1 MALSSSIPSMTAPV
15 TGSKAAGLLS
25 LNQRVVI
32 AKKLGYTGREDE
44 RSVAAFYA
52 TLPGASDLV
61 AKLGKKAQEMKSLN
75 AGGSV
80 SGYSK
85 GNLVRKEYSNTDG
98 FKFSPNFN
106 IESGNTTDGSQVVGT
121 MSDGRSLRK
130 IGDEYKILSADGNR
144 WEGAFANLE
153 EAAIAS
159 GYTKPKYLAENVR
172 TLSNGVKLYTFEG
185 RTYNGAE
192 WSNLNSNP
200 AADIEAINTQKDVK
214 YVKQYKL
221 NSAGQVEMKAIVEGS
236 EEINDPNTGLP
247 YVKVEEIPQAEA
259 VQTVREDKPYTG
271 AFRVADGFDVSTGE
285 LKEGNT
291 YGYTSDG
298 GTLSKKSE
306 YDPANPNTPKVTY
319 SIIDAQNNPVK
330 SFDNLE
336 DARSY
341 ADPSYTKPV
350 AVDTPVISSA
360 ANTAA
365 ASTAATPVDTATAA
379 TTNTTAANASTGEN
393 LGLGVAQ
400 AKTDDGSITTGVS
413 SGTGGGGSQGNSNNS
428 STGNT
433 SSMATTTPGTSD
445 PEDIYGGTI
454 AAPVT
459 SNLVEQPDQ
468 VVSSTPVT
476 ADTVAETNIAK
487 VGTSDKIADADKLT
501 ANTYTAGTSIG
512 DVTESLEDVTA
523 VKGEV
528 SEDAKVK
535 AVTGELSEDA
545 KAKGV
550 KFDQD
555 KIVEVKAGTREVGPE
570 ELAVAAGQDEV
581 AVKTQVAQADT
592 PEKIKAAQA
601 EVKANEIAKAAE
613 IKESDMASA
622 TAIASGGLSDDATA
636 VAAKLAKFTVAD
648 ETLAEFVKG
657 SIEAEDTVQG
667 QLAMLMKDF
676 DDGTPV
682 WAAGAMRAANAA
694 MAARGLGSSSM
705 AGAAIV
711 QAAMESAIPIASQ
724 DAQTFANMNMTN
736 VNNRQKVALTNA
748 AAQQGVQ
755 ISNFNAEQQTALQ
768 NSQNAFSLQS
778 QDLSNVQAVL
788 LANAQIKA
796 SLQGQNLSNRQQAN
810 LAEAARYAEVS
821 NLNLNN
827 RQQALLQDSANSVQ
841 VDLANLS
848 ARQQAYVANAQ
859 LEAAL
864 QGKKIDNRQQTAINN
879 SARYAEANNLT
890 FTAAQQAQIHNSKLM
905 ESIGLAELSSEQA
918 AVLQNAASVATMDL
932 ANLNNLQQAAVQNA
946 KAFLQMDLANLNNEQ
961 TTMIFKAQAI
971 QQSLLQDVAQENAA
985 KQFNASSQNQTDQF
999 MADLKANIDKY
1010 NLGQSN
1016 DLKKYDA
1023 GSINATRQFN
1033 TTQNNSFKQ
1042 FNTSNSLLIAQANAA
1057 WRQSMATTNNATA
1070 NEKAMFVAKEKN
1082 SLTVAALDEIWQR
1095 SRDEIDYIFS
1105 AYESDQDRTMQIV
1118 LAKMLEDA
1126 TINAATFKAE
1136 LDADATIISWG
1147 LDWLEEQIKKV

>member
-75 AGGSV
+75 AGGVVS
-80 SGYSK
+80 SGYEAGGLVTYTFTYPNGYNTIQATGATIDEAKTKAASQYRSSEQHRAKGGEPINFINSLTVTEKPANAQAYILADLPVPVGATMLNVDRRTKSILKSK
-85 GNLVRKEYSNTDG
+85 GYTVEGGVIATA
-98 FKFSPNFN
+98 P
-106 IESGNTTDGSQVVGT
+106 VVQDT
-121 MSDGRSLRK
+121 FVPQ
-130 IGDEYKILSADGNR
+130 EQTQTAVTPSADPDPRN
-144 WEGAFANLE
+144 E
-153 EAAIAS
+153 I
-159 GYTKPKYLAENVR
+159 
-172 TLSNGVKLYTFEG
+172 
-185 RTYNGAE
+185 
-192 WSNLNSNP
+192 
-200 AADIEAINTQKDVK
+200 
-214 YVKQYKL
+214 
-221 NSAGQVEMKAIVEGS
+221 SA
-236 EEINDPNTGLP
+236 
-247 YVKVEEIPQAEA
+247 
-259 VQTVREDKPYTG
+259 
-271 AFRVADGFDVSTGE
+271 
-285 LKEGNT
+285 
-291 YGYTSDG
+291 
-298 GTLSKKSE
+298 
-306 YDPANPNTPKVTY
+306 
-319 SIIDAQNNPVK
+319 
-330 SFDNLE
+330 
-336 DARSY
+336 
-341 ADPSYTKPV
+341 
-350 AVDTPVISSA
+350 
-360 ANTAA
+360 AA
-365 ASTAATPVDTATAA
+365 ASTAA

-400 AKTDDGSITTGVS
+400 AKTGDGSITTGAS
-413 SGTGGGGSQGNSNNS
+413 SGTSTYSQGNSNTL
-428 STGNT
+428 STGNET
-433 SSMATTTPGTSD
+433 SMAATTSGTSD

-454 AAPVT
+454 AAPVAT
-459 SNLVEQPDQ
+459 NLVEQPDQ
-468 VVSSTPVT
+468 VLSSTPVT

-487 VGTSDKIADADKLT
+487 VGTSEKIADADKLT
-501 ANTYTAGTSIG
+501 ASTYTAGTSIG
-512 DVTESLEDVTA
+512 GVTEALKDVTA

-555 KIVEVKAGTREVGPE
+555 KIDKVEAGTREVDDK

-946 KAFLQMDLANLNNEQ
+946 KAFLQIDLANLNNEQ

-1042 FNTSNSLLIAQANAA
+1042 FNTSNSLLVAQANAA
-1057 WRQSMATTNNATA
+1057 WRQSMATTNNETA
-1070 NEKAMFVAKEKN
+1070 NENARFVAKEKN
-1082 SLTVAALDEIWQR
+1082 LLTVAALDEIWQR

-1147 LDWLEEQIKKV
+1147 LDWLEEKIKSKGSEEED

>member
-1 MALSSSIPSMTAPV
+1 MALSSSVPSIATAPTAKSGMAGSLLPKQQHAILKKIGF
-15 TGSKAAGLLS
+15 TGPVNTNSMNQFMQSTPGAASLVLKLTKAAKGIK
-25 LNQRVVI
+25 N
-32 AKKLGYTGREDE
+32 
-44 RSVAAFYA
+44 
-52 TLPGASDLV
+52 
-61 AKLGKKAQEMKSLN
+61 LN
-75 AGGSV
+75 AGGVVRQGFHEGSLV
-80 SGYSK
+80 GRYGDQPHSHIGTFIDGGKSLTADEYYGAPADGSAKELEDMIIAQSK
-85 GNLVRKEYSNTDG
+85 SPANLNADG
-98 FKFSPNFN
+98 TLNDRSKARLPKV
-106 IESGNTTDGSQVVGT
+106 TDGSSLPSNPEVKKLLGTASNTSTATGTNVSAGVQQQVGPINDGGST
-121 MSDGRSLRK
+121 KFFNDDSGGGNRESDG
-130 IGDEYKILSADGNR
+130 DED
-144 WEGAFANLE
+144 
-153 EAAIAS
+153 
-159 GYTKPKYLAENVR
+159 
-172 TLSNGVKLYTFEG
+172 
-185 RTYNGAE
+185 
-192 WSNLNSNP
+192 
-200 AADIEAINTQKDVK
+200 
-214 YVKQYKL
+214 
-221 NSAGQVEMKAIVEGS
+221 
-236 EEINDPNTGLP
+236 
-247 YVKVEEIPQAEA
+247 
-259 VQTVREDKPYTG
+259 TG
-271 AFRVADGFDVSTGE
+271 A
-285 LKEGNT
+285 
-291 YGYTSDG
+291 Y
-298 GTLSKKSE
+298 
-306 YDPANPNTPKVTY
+306 
-319 SIIDAQNNPVK
+319 
-330 SFDNLE
+330 
-336 DARSY
+336 
-341 ADPSYTKPV
+341 
-350 AVDTPVISSA
+350 
-360 ANTAA
+360 
-365 ASTAATPVDTATAA
+365 
-379 TTNTTAANASTGEN
+379 
-393 LGLGVAQ
+393 
-400 AKTDDGSITTGVS
+400 
-413 SGTGGGGSQGNSNNS
+413 SQGNSNTS
-428 STGNT
+428 STGST

-487 VGTSDKIADADKLT
+487 VGTSEKIADADKLT
-501 ANTYTAGTSIG
+501 ASTYTAGTSIG

-555 KIVEVKAGTREVGPE
+555 KIDKVEAGTREVGDE

-1010 NLGQSN
+1010 NLGQRN

-1057 WRQSMATTNNATA
+1057 WRQSMATTNNETA
-1070 NEKAMFVAKEKN
+1070 NENARFVAKEKN
-1082 SLTVAALDEIWQR
+1082 LLTVAALDEIWQR

-1147 LDWLEEQIKKV
+1147 LDWFEEKIKSVD

>member
-1 MALSSSIPSMTAPV
+1 MALSSSVPSIATTPTAKSGMAGSLLPKQQHAILKKIGFTGPV
-15 TGSKAAGLLS
+15 NTNSMNQFMQSTPGAASLVLKLTKAAKGIK
-25 LNQRVVI
+25 N
-32 AKKLGYTGREDE
+32 
-44 RSVAAFYA
+44 
-52 TLPGASDLV
+52 
-61 AKLGKKAQEMKSLN
+61 LN
-75 AGGSV
+75 AGGLIRKDYNNKDGFEFSSTFDID
-80 SGYSK
+80 SGT
-85 GNLVRKEYSNTDG
+85 NTDG
-98 FKFSPNFN
+98 MNA
-106 IESGNTTDGSQVVGT
+106 QAVGT
-121 MSDGRSLRK
+121 MSDGRKLSK
-130 IGDEYKILSADGNR
+130 IGDKYKILSADGNS
-144 WEGAFANLE
+144 WEGTFDNLE

-159 GYTKPKYLAENVR
+159 GYTKPKFVAESTGGVEGNR
-172 TLSNGVKLYTFEG
+172 TYTYQG
-185 RTYNGAE
+185 RTYTGAE
-192 WSNLNSNP
+192 WSNLNSNSQK
-200 AADIEAINTQKDVK
+200 IEDINTQKDVK
-214 YVKQYKL
+214 TVKQYKL
-221 NSAGQVEMKAIVEGS
+221 NSSGQVEMKAIVEGS

-400 AKTDDGSITTGVS
+400 AKTGDGSITTGVS
-413 SGTGGGGSQGNSNNS
+413 SGAGNVTLNK
-428 STGNT
+428 GNET
-433 SSMATTTPGTSD
+433 SMAATTPGTSD

-454 AAPVT
+454 AAPVAT
-459 SNLVEQPDQ
+459 NLVEQPDQ

-555 KIVEVKAGTREVGPE
+555 KIDKVEAGTREVDDK

-1057 WRQSMATTNNATA
+1057 WRQSMATTNNETA
-1070 NEKAMFVAKEKN
+1070 NENARFVAKEKN
-1082 SLTVAALDEIWQR
+1082 LLTVAALDEIWQR
-1095 SRDEIDYIFS
+1095 KRDEIDYIFS

-1118 LAKMLEDA
+1118 LANMLENA

-1136 LDADATIISWG
+1136 LDADATLISWG
-1147 LDWLEEQIKKV
+1147 LDWLEEKIKGKVSEEED

>member
-15 TGSKAAGLLS
+15 TGNKAAGLLS

-44 RSVAAFYA
+44 RSVEAFYA
-52 TLPGASDLV
+52 TLPGARDLV

-75 AGGSV
+75 AGGVVS
-80 SGYSK
+80 SGYEA
-85 GNLVRKEYSNTDG
+85 GGLVTYTFTYPNGYSTIQATGATIDEAKTKAASQYRG
-98 FKFSPNFN
+98 TESFRAEGGEPINFIN
-106 IESGNTTDGSQVVGT
+106 SLTVTEKPANAQAYILADLPVPVGT
-121 MSDGRSLRK
+121 PATS
-130 IGDEYKILSADGNR
+130 GDRRTKSILESR
-144 WEGAFANLE
+144 
-153 EAAIAS
+153 
-159 GYTKPKYLAENVR
+159 GYTIEG
-172 TLSNGVKLYTFEG
+172 GVIATAPVVQDTFVPQEQ
-185 RTYNGAE
+185 
-192 WSNLNSNP
+192 
-200 AADIEAINTQKDVK
+200 TQ
-214 YVKQYKL
+214 
-221 NSAGQVEMKAIVEGS
+221 
-236 EEINDPNTGLP
+236 
-247 YVKVEEIPQAEA
+247 
-259 VQTVREDKPYTG
+259 
-271 AFRVADGFDVSTGE
+271 
-285 LKEGNT
+285 
-291 YGYTSDG
+291 
-298 GTLSKKSE
+298 
-306 YDPANPNTPKVTY
+306 
-319 SIIDAQNNPVK
+319 
-330 SFDNLE
+330 
-336 DARSY
+336 
-341 ADPSYTKPV
+341 V
-350 AVDTPVISSA
+350 AVTPSTDPDPRNEISA
-360 ANTAA
+360 AAA
-365 ASTAATPVDTATAA
+365 ASTAA

-487 VGTSDKIADADKLT
+487 VGTSEKIADADKLT
-501 ANTYTAGTSIG
+501 ASTYTAGTSIG
-512 DVTESLEDVTA
+512 DVTESLEGVTA

-528 SEDAKVK
+528 SEDAQVK

-555 KIVEVKAGTREVGPE
+555 KIDKVEAGTREVGDE

-1057 WRQSMATTNNATA
+1057 WRQSMATTNNETA
-1070 NEKAMFVAKEKN
+1070 NENARFVAKEKN
-1082 SLTVAALDEIWQR
+1082 LLTVAALDEIWQR
-1095 SRDEIDYIFS
+1095 KRDEIDYIFS

-1118 LAKMLEDA
+1118 LANMLENA

-1136 LDADATIISWG
+1136 LDADATLISWG
-1147 LDWLEEQIKKV
+1147 LDWLEEKIKGKVSEEED

>member
-15 TGSKAAGLLS
+15 TGNKAAGLLS

-44 RSVAAFYA
+44 RSVEAFYA
-52 TLPGASDLV
+52 TLPGARDLV

-75 AGGSV
+75 AGGVVS
-80 SGYSK
+80 SGYEAGGLVTYTFTYPNGYSTIQATGATIDEAKTKAASQYRGTESFRAEGGEPINFINSLTVTEKPANAQAYILADLPVPVGTPATSGSRRIAGALKSK
-85 GNLVRKEYSNTDG
+85 GYTVEGGVIATA
-98 FKFSPNFN
+98 P
-106 IESGNTTDGSQVVGT
+106 VVQDT
-121 MSDGRSLRK
+121 FVPQ
-130 IGDEYKILSADGNR
+130 EQTQTAVTPSADPDPRN
-144 WEGAFANLE
+144 E
-153 EAAIAS
+153 I
-159 GYTKPKYLAENVR
+159 
-172 TLSNGVKLYTFEG
+172 
-185 RTYNGAE
+185 
-192 WSNLNSNP
+192 
-200 AADIEAINTQKDVK
+200 
-214 YVKQYKL
+214 
-221 NSAGQVEMKAIVEGS
+221 SA
-236 EEINDPNTGLP
+236 
-247 YVKVEEIPQAEA
+247 
-259 VQTVREDKPYTG
+259 
-271 AFRVADGFDVSTGE
+271 
-285 LKEGNT
+285 
-291 YGYTSDG
+291 
-298 GTLSKKSE
+298 
-306 YDPANPNTPKVTY
+306 
-319 SIIDAQNNPVK
+319 
-330 SFDNLE
+330 
-336 DARSY
+336 
-341 ADPSYTKPV
+341 
-350 AVDTPVISSA
+350 
-360 ANTAA
+360 AA

-400 AKTDDGSITTGVS
+400 AKTGDGSITTGAS
-413 SGTGGGGSQGNSNNS
+413 SGTSTYSQGNSNTL
-428 STGNT
+428 STGNET
-433 SSMATTTPGTSD
+433 SMAATTSGTSD

-454 AAPVT
+454 AAPVAT
-459 SNLVEQPDQ
+459 NLVEQPDQ
-468 VVSSTPVT
+468 VLSSTPVT

-487 VGTSDKIADADKLT
+487 VGTSEKIADADKLT

-512 DVTESLEDVTA
+512 GVTEALEDVTA

-555 KIVEVKAGTREVGPE
+555 KIDKVEAGTREVDDK

-1042 FNTSNSLLIAQANAA
+1042 FNTSNSLLVAQANAA
-1057 WRQSMATTNNATA
+1057 WRQSMATTNNETA
-1070 NEKAMFVAKEKN
+1070 NENARFVAKEKN
-1082 SLTVAALDEIWQR
+1082 LLTVAALDEIWQR
-1095 SRDEIDYIFS
+1095 KRDEIDYIFS

-1118 LAKMLEDA
+1118 LANMLENA

-1136 LDADATIISWG
+1136 LDADATLISWG
-1147 LDWLEEQIKKV
+1147 LDWLEEKIKGKVSEEED

>member
-1 MALSSSIPSMTAPV
+1 MALSSSVPSIATAPTAKSGMASSLLPKQQHAILKKIGF
-15 TGSKAAGLLS
+15 TGPVNTNSMNQFMQSTPGAASLVLKLTKAAKGIK
-25 LNQRVVI
+25 N
-32 AKKLGYTGREDE
+32 
-44 RSVAAFYA
+44 
-52 TLPGASDLV
+52 
-61 AKLGKKAQEMKSLN
+61 LN

-98 FKFSPNFN
+98 FKFSTNFS

-291 YGYTSDG
+291 YGYVAGG
-298 GTLSKKSE
+298 GTLSKNFAKGTYE
-306 YDPANPNTPKVTY
+306 ILDVNKKV
-319 SIIDAQNNPVK
+319 VK
-330 SFDNLE
+330 SFGNLE

-400 AKTDDGSITTGVS
+400 AKTGDGSITTGAS
-413 SGTGGGGSQGNSNNS
+413 SGTSTYSQGNSNTL
-428 STGNT
+428 STGNET
-433 SSMATTTPGTSD
+433 SMAATTSGTSD

-454 AAPVT
+454 AAPVAT
-459 SNLVEQPDQ
+459 NLVEQPDQ
-468 VVSSTPVT
+468 VLSSTPVT

-487 VGTSDKIADADKLT
+487 VGTSEKIADADKLT
-501 ANTYTAGTSIG
+501 ASTYTAGTSIG
-512 DVTESLEDVTA
+512 GVTEALKDVTA

-555 KIVEVKAGTREVGPE
+555 KIDKVEAGTREVDDK

-676 DDGTPV
+676 DNGTPV

-1042 FNTSNSLLIAQANAA
+1042 FNTSNSLLVAQANAA
-1057 WRQSMATTNNATA
+1057 WRQSMATTNNETA
-1070 NEKAMFVAKEKN
+1070 NENARFVAKEKN
-1082 SLTVAALDEIWQR
+1082 LLTVAALDEIWQR
-1095 SRDEIDYIFS
+1095 KRDEIDYIFS

-1118 LAKMLEDA
+1118 LANMLENA

-1136 LDADATIISWG
+1136 LDADATLISWG
-1147 LDWLEEQIKKV
+1147 LDWLEEKIKGKVSEEED